1 MTAQEFRITR
11 THATWKPRVTA
22 EDIPFFEASGSRDV
36 LMALGG
42 EVASHTSGS
51 GRSLV
56 HELPYASVHVSEV
69 EAERVQLVSMA
80 DLPEGVTLNYRIDG
94 GFNNNCIVFSW
105 SIDDPEAYALKWV
118 CVKTFTGMQVKYVTE
133 KKRSPLIFAFADEDA
148 FAYCDKMPCEECAF
162 RCKSGFYA
170 YACISGVGIVK
181 IPIDR
186 VSMISFG
193 KFDD

>member
-22 EDIPFFEASGSRDV
+22 EDIPFFEVEDTGDV

-42 EVASHTSGS
+42 SVEAHTSGS

-56 HELPYASVHVSEV
+56 HELPYAFAHSNEVTADHAPFVS
-69 EAERVQLVSMA
+69 LA
-80 DLPEGVTLNYRIDG
+80 DLPESVTLNYRIDG

-105 SIDDPEAYALKWV
+105 SIENPEAYALKWV
-118 CVKTFTGMQVKYVTE
+118 CIKTFTGMQVKYVTE

-181 IPIDR
+181 MPIDR
-186 VSMISFG
+186 VSMITFG
-193 KFDD
+193 KFDE